1 MSRPK
6 SALRC
11 CLCLLTAA
19 MLTACDKPEAAGEAE
34 PAVAPPAKAPAK
46 PASPHAAA
54 ERNALP
60 PSHPPIG
67 DPAPGSLTGIAFDVP
82 EDWVVEP
89 ASPSEMG
96 PKAIYRL
103 AKVESDEE
111 DASVRITYF
120 PGMKGKDDLNI
131 ERWVA
136 QVRRPDGTTSTKEDA
151 EIVVEQIGD
160 VRLTIVDIT
169 GSVVTGMGVTGPTEP
184 NQRLIAAIVDHPEGP
199 HYVKATG
206 GIATMEKWAP
216 SVYAF
221 LKSAKVK

>member
-1 MSRPK
+1 MGRPK
-6 SALRC
+6 SALIC
-11 CLCLLTAA
+11 YFCLLTAA
-19 MLTACDKPEAAGEAE
+19 VLSACDKPETPREAE
-34 PAVAPPAKAPAK
+34 PAAPAPAKTPAK

-54 ERNALP
+54 DRNTLP
-60 PSHPPIG
+60 PAHPPIG
-67 DPAPGSLTGIAFDVP
+67 NTAPGSLTGVSFDVP
-82 EDWVVEP
+82 KDWVVEP
-89 ASPSEMG
+89 APPSEMG
-96 PKAIYRL
+96 PKAIYSL

-136 QVRRPDGTTSTKEDA
+136 QVRRPDGSTSTKEDA

-169 GSVVTGMGVTGPTEP
+169 GSVVTGMGVAGPAAP

-199 HYVKATG
+199 HYVKVTG

-216 SVYAF
+216 SVYEF